1 MNAVV
6 FSVNPAFMLY
16 AKSRSSGRVFMN
28 WETDTAELRLSLDSS
43 LPPAPCF
50 PSSNRVAQFFFFESP
65 NHPQPIFSLKFF
77 GVRSGLLIFP
87 VHGSLLTPQLYS
99 IFSFCKTN
107 RKA

>member
-50 PSSNRVAQFFFFESP
+50 PSSNRVAQFFFF
-65 NHPQPIFSLKFF
+65 
-77 GVRSGLLIFP
+77 
-87 VHGSLLTPQLYS
+87 
-99 IFSFCKTN
+99 
-107 RKA
+107 